1 MAASD
6 DLKKLADRA
15 KAAEDHAAVAKT
27 QARAEL
33 QKTVTGVRASA
44 EAGAKKFQTQTQAAG
59 QKASDSWNDV
69 QRSWNAHMD
78 KARKDID
85 HRKAKFDASDA
96 KSAGRL
102 GRVERRAVDRLRVFR
117 DRGGGVRRPRCDP
130 RPARRGRGGRRGQPI
145 RSPPPDAVVDRRIGD
160 RIAD

>member
-85 HRKAKFDASDA
+85 HRKAEFDASDA
-96 KSAGRL
+96 KSQADWAEWNAEL
-102 GRVERRAVDRLRVFR
+102 SIDYAYSAIEEAEYAVLDAIL
-117 DRGGGVRRPRCDP
+117 
-130 RPARRGRGGRRGQPI
+130 ARR
-145 RSPPPDAVVDRRIGD
+145 DADEAAVAASR
-160 RIAD
+160 